1 MSLEKMN
8 DKMMREYLRDHRIDI
23 GKPEYEEGS
32 LFGKFTLFFRDE
44 TFNFRDSH
52 SLSDLYENCIVSAA
66 YSGTGPHY
74 AITCVHG
81 SRSNY
86 DGMYSQMEEAQKL
99 FLSVFRVDQRQYYQ
113 NQSMPENSF
122 ISFIFV
128 ILDGG
133 IIPLQY
139 LYRYIIRINSSIQK
153 GPPGF
158 PESPLHSFTLLKE
171 YGEGV
176 DRMCRELEGQTGRQ
190 AVFFHDHCQRCNG
203 GRGRSRVF
211 SGGKRSAYGTGG
223 DHRGKRGLL
232 WCVRFV
238 RIPHDAVPALPGVRR
253 QGTAPDCV

>member
-139 LYRYIIRINSSIQK
+139 LYRYIMMLGSK
-153 GPPGF
+153 G
-158 PESPLHSFTLLKE
+158 SP
-171 YGEGV
+171 
-176 DRMCRELEGQTGRQ
+176 QTY
-190 AVFFHDHCQRCNG
+190 CNN
-203 GRGRSRVF
+203 
-211 SGGKRSAYGTGG
+211 
-223 DHRGKRGLL
+223 
-232 WCVRFV
+232 
-238 RIPHDAVPALPGVRR
+238 
-253 QGTAPDCV
+253 Q